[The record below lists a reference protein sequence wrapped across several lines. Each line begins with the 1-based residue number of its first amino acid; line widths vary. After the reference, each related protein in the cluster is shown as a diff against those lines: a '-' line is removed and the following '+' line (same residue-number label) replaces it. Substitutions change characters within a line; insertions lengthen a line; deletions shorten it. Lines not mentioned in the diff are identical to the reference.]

1 MVHQLLVPQQ
11 EIRTGRLVLTP
22 VTPTDIDAVHELF
35 SDARTWTHLPAGRH
49 TSRAETQ
56 DLVQRKIGGR
66 VRHGLGSWVV
76 RAADSGVFLGIGG
89 VDLTAGGVW
98 NLGYRLAPEHH
109 GHGYATEVARAAV
122 DAAHAL
128 LPDVPV
134 TARVL
139 TNNPASARV
148 LARVGLA
155 QVWQGPTRTAAPEG
169 VACQV
174 WSDRTLTP
182 AQLDWLAANA

>member
-1 MVHQLLVPQQ
+1 MVHQLLIPQQ

-22 VTPTDIDAVHELF
+22 VTPADIDAVHELF

-49 TSRAETQ
+49 IARAETE

-66 VRHGLGSWVV
+66 VRHGLGSWAV
-76 RAADSGVFLGIGG
+76 RSAESGVFLGIGG

-98 NLGYRLAPEHH
+98 NLGYRLVPEHH
-109 GHGYATEVARAAV
+109 GHGYATELSRAAV
-122 DAAHAL
+122 DAAREL
-128 LPDVPV
+128 RPDVPV

-148 LARVGLA
+148 LARVGLS
-155 QVWQGPTRTAAPEG
+155 QVWQGPTRTAAPAG
-169 VACQV
+169 VECQA
-174 WSDRTLTP
+174 WSDRALSP
-182 AQLDWLAANA
+182 AQLDWLVDNA